1 MAVNLASKYSTKV
14 DERFTK
20 RSFTQAGINRDYEWS
35 GVQTIHVYSIP
46 TVAMNNYTRSGL
58 SRYGTP
64 TELQDNVQDLTL
76 TQDRAFTFTIDKGN
90 QTEQMGVKDAGK
102 ALSRQINEVVI
113 PEVDKYRLSVMAAAA
128 VATGGVSSAEVI
140 DETNAYRS
148 LLLACEYL
156 SDYNVPLT
164 KRVLFCT
171 NSFYSFIKLDNSFI
185 KASEMGQK
193 MLVTGQVGE
202 VDGVAIVPIP
212 ASYLPANT
220 DFILA
225 HPSAT
230 VAADKLTEYKIHDN
244 PPGINGKLVEGRIIY
259 DAFVL
264 NEKARAL
271 YVHKNA

>member
-1 MAVNLASKYSTKV
+1 MAINLASKYSSKV
-14 DERFTK
+14 DERFTR
-20 RSFTQAGINRDYEWS
+20 RSFTQSGINREYEWS
-35 GVQTIHVYSIP
+35 GVATIHVYSIP
-46 TVAMNNYTRSGL
+46 TVPMNDYTRSGL

-64 TELQDNVQDLTL
+64 TELQDTKQDLTL
-76 TQDRAFTFTIDKGN
+76 TKDRAFTFTIDKGN
-90 QTEQMGVKDAGK
+90 AEEQVGVKESGK

-128 VATGGVSSAEVI
+128 VAAGGASSVEVI
-140 DETNAYRS
+140 DATNAYKA
-148 LLLACEYL
+148 LLLAGEYM
-156 SDYNVPLT
+156 SDYNVPLL
-164 KRVLFCT
+164 KRVAYVT
-171 NSFYSFIKLDNSFI
+171 NSYYSFLKLDNSFI

-225 HPSAT
+225 HPAAT
-230 VAADKLTEYKIHDN
+230 VAADKLTEYKTHDN
-244 PPGINGKLVEGRIIY
+244 PPGINGKLVEGRVIY

-264 NEKARAL
+264 ENKKRAL